1 MGDRAVGL
9 PPDFRAGAV
18 VVGFRVVAVGELVED
33 LALAVALHL
42 VGEVAGAFHALLLA
56 HQDQFGAVGG
66 HRRLALGGGVVRHDQ
81 DHPVTLDR
89 RRHRQGDAGVAG
101 SRLDQRVAGLD
112 VAAQFGAGDHRKRRA
127 ILHRARGI
135 VAFEL
140 HQQGVGSLPGDT
152 LQAHQRGIAD
162 AVGDGRVL
170 HGHGATRF
178 RNDGGK
184 ATYDSGK
191 LSYAIRKFRTKPIR
205 MPTGRRPA
213 ANAGAG
219 TARVRRARPRVRRPA
234 GGWRCGRCSGR
245 GRSPRRSARRTA
257 G

>member
-33 LALAVALHL
+33 LALAFALHL

-66 HRRLALGGGVVRHDQ
+66 HRCLALGRGVVRHDQ
-81 DHPVTLDR
+81 DHPVALDR
-89 RRHRQGDAGVAG
+89 RRHRQGDTGVAG
-101 SRLDQRVAGLD
+101 SSLDQRVAGAD
-112 VAAQFGAGDHRKRRA
+112 IAAQLGAIDHRECRTV
-127 ILHRARGI
+127 LHRTRRVI
-135 VAFEL
+135 AFEL
-140 HQQGVGSLPGDT
+140 HQQGIGSFPRHA

-178 RNDGGK
+178 RNDDGK

-191 LSYAIRKFRTKPIR
+191 PSDAIRKFRTKPIR
-205 MPTGRRPA
+205 IPTKRRSA
-213 ANAGAG
+213 AGAD
-219 TARVRRARPRVRRPA
+219 AHAALDCRIPPRVRHPA
-234 GGWRCGRCSGR
+234 GARRCVRCSGR
-245 GRSPRRSARRTA
+245 DRTLHPSGRHS
-257 G
+257 GE